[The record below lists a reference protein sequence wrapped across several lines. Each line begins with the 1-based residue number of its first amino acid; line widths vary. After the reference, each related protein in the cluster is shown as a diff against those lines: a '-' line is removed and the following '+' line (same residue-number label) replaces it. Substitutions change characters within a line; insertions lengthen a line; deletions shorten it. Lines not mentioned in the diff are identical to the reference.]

1 MNLKDPEKEFFDDFE
16 HKVKGKVA
24 KYGDRPDFPKLE
36 DYGIERMELEDY
48 LFDKQAILD
57 MGGTPR
63 NKMTVGSIVTLIPI
77 IILSAMPDSS
87 YIYGKTWT
95 SVLAIAIGLMLTLCL
110 FAVLKAVIQMRLSKH
125 KDPKLESYIKAVL
138 FYEPQEK

>member
-16 HKVKGKVA
+16 HKVKA
-24 KYGDRPDFPKLE
+24 NITKYGDCPDFPKLE

-63 NKMTVGSIVTLIPI
+63 NKMTVGSIVALIPI
-77 IILSAMPDSS
+77 VILSAMPDSS

-95 SVLAIAIGLMLTLCL
+95 SVLAIAIGLMLALCL
-110 FAVLKAVIQMRLSKH
+110 YAVLKTVIQVRLSKQ
-125 KDPKLESYIKAVL
+125 KDPKMESYIKAVL
-138 FYEPQEK
+138 FYQPK

>member
-1 MNLKDPEKEFFDDFE
+1 MNLKDPEKEFFDDYE
-16 HKVKGKVA
+16 HKVKRKIG
-24 KYGDRPDFPKLE
+24 KYGDRLDFPKLE
-36 DYGIERMELEDY
+36 DYGIEKMELEDY

-57 MGGTPR
+57 MGGSPR
-63 NKMTVGSIVTLIPI
+63 SKMTVGSIVTLIPI

-110 FAVLKAVIQMRLSKH
+110 FAVQKAVIKIRLSKQ
-125 KDPKLESYIKAVL
+125 KDLKMESYLKAVL
-138 FYEPQEK
+138 FYSPQER

>member
-16 HKVKGKVA
+16 HKVKGKIS

-36 DYGIERMELEDY
+36 NYGIERMELEDY

-63 NKMTVGSIVTLIPI
+63 HKMTVGSIITLIPI
-77 IILSAMPDSS
+77 IILSAMPDSA

-95 SVLAIAIGLMLTLCL
+95 SVLAIAIGLMLTLCF
-110 FAVLKAVIQMRLSKH
+110 FAVQKAIIQMRLSKQ
-125 KDPKLESYIKAVL
+125 KDIKVESYIKAVL
-138 FYEPQEK
+138 FYEP